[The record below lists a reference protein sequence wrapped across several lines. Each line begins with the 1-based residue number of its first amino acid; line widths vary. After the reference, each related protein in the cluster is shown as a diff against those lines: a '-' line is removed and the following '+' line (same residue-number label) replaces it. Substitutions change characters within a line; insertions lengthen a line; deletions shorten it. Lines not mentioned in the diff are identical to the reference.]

1 MGGLE
6 SQKHVAKYVNDQS
19 QSFPFFCCCL
29 SFLSFLFITTN
40 YVVSLISNIFHA
52 LFFLCAAFFDS
63 GFKRTLCGSKWESI
77 TANNGLN
84 NAFTAGRL
92 GTSTARLGCCPA
104 DTYMSSPEGTGI
116 FVETD
121 SCSPCPVGRASIPND
136 DTMDTICQNACI
148 CPNGTPSG
156 ATLCEYNTTTVDCS
170 ACNTGYTISTA
181 AASRSAQNC
190 LANTCST
197 PGNVANSNKAT
208 SSITGTTFQSV
219 EVICIAGYI
228 GTGTTVC
235 QASGIF
241 SSVPTCVECA
251 LGKYNDDT
259 TNLVCKDDCSAGS
272 FINEDKSSCD
282 ACPYGQW
289 QDQNDTSSCKKCA
302 AGKISKKYFQTSKTT
317 CEDCKIGKYN
327 PDAGHPES
335 CLPCPT
341 AAKKGS
347 HKCRSGLQPA
357 DCNDKQYWVPN
368 ITNTNKAGCKT
379 CPSGAA
385 CNGPIKAKDI
395 RALFGWSRCP
405 APHILNF
412 TKCKRPSSCL
422 GEDFKNASVAY
433 YASCAKGHIQN
444 SSLNLRCSQCAPNY
458 AVPSGSSL
466 GTCIS
471 CEQQSG
477 AMAFIVSAAFFA
489 VIAFVILIALKMR
502 SSYVFFYCTV
512 SYQKSPNISYSSLL
526 TLEQNTVVLPKH
538 NTQP

>member
-1 MGGLE
+1 
-6 SQKHVAKYVNDQS
+6 
-19 QSFPFFCCCL
+19 
-29 SFLSFLFITTN
+29 
-40 YVVSLISNIFHA
+40 
-52 LFFLCAAFFDS
+52 
-63 GFKRTLCGSKWESI
+63 
-77 TANNGLN
+77 
-84 NAFTAGRL
+84 
-92 GTSTARLGCCPA
+92 
-104 DTYMSSPEGTGI
+104 
-116 FVETD
+116 
-121 SCSPCPVGRASIPND
+121 
-136 DTMDTICQNACI
+136 
-148 CPNGTPSG
+148 
-156 ATLCEYNTTTVDCS
+156 
-170 ACNTGYTISTA
+170 
-181 AASRSAQNC
+181 
-190 LANTCST
+190 
-197 PGNVANSNKAT
+197 
-208 SSITGTTFQSV
+208 
-219 EVICIAGYI
+219 VICIAGYI